1 MRDVST
7 HGKVL
12 TFQLCSGICCLS
24 NDSDH
29 INCDNNDD
37 DDDDKDDYNRMG
49 GIVIRQ
55 QWTARQV
62 SARFGHHPSLLLY
75 QHHHRN
81 YQWHH
86 HHHHYICNSL
96 HFAFLIAFVITI
108 AIDST
113 FVHKAPKR
121 MSFQKNSERPFP
133 SPSFSENHIANF
145 SRKTLFKALYKS
157 KICIINIRI
166 EIL

>member
-1 MRDVST
+1 MMGTRAVRD
-7 HGKVL
+7 VL

-29 INCDNNDD
+29 TNCDNNDD

-62 SARFGHHPSLLLY
+62 SARFGHHPSLLLH

-86 HHHHYICNSL
+86 HHHHYICHSL

-133 SPSFSENHIANF
+133 SPSFSENHIAIF
-145 SRKTLFKALYKS
+145 FLKFYARKAMFEGS
-157 KICIINIRI
+157 KYAI
-166 EIL
+166 